1 MSLPLDTY
9 RAFLGLPPW
18 HFWQFADP
26 PGQNAIVPIRD
37 AKCSTVVYEYDWQAN
52 DAAGRSSIRHDIV
65 DAEAMLRRYLG
76 YHPAPHYAEGTVD
89 WPRAYEANLVRG
101 YDLDATG
108 RRIAVFAP
116 EGYVQAL
123 GTEQLTLIGTA
134 TVGGG
139 TLVYSALFNSN
150 LQDTFTITLA
160 APAGLTDPD
169 EVAVYFASADRFNGD
184 DFSSAL
190 GERWRIEP
198 VQISITGGNV
208 VIVGRKWLVG
218 RPILYENPVAAPL
231 NPQTAGNFVTG
242 LEVYWRTTNTNG
254 TSVTTSQA
262 TLIYETNDC
271 GACWGRCCCS
281 SGTTSSD
288 PGTTGQVIARAG
300 IRDGYLGEV
309 TPAAAIYDGTQ
320 WLSQWCCSA
329 SYCDPDRV
337 TLRYL
342 AGYPLEDGQMARQF
356 VPIVSRLTA
365 AEMKRRIVAC
375 REYNERLH
383 DLQQDLTLES
393 TQTER
398 YSVAPEDL
406 SNPFGTRR
414 GHVQAWR
421 AAKDLLLRRGIH
433 A

>member
-18 HFWQFADP
+18 HFWQFADS
-26 PGQNAIVPIRD
+26 GQAAIVPIRD
-37 AKCSTVVYEYDWQAN
+37 AKCSTVVYEYDWQAG
-52 DAAGRSSIRHDIV
+52 DAAGRSHIRGAINE
-65 DAEAMLRRYLG
+65 AEDMLRRYLG

-89 WPRAYEANLVRG
+89 WPRAYEANLSRS
-101 YDLDATG
+101 YNLDATG
-108 RRIAVFAP
+108 RRLAVFAP
-116 EGYVQAL
+116 EGYIQAL
-123 GTEQLTLIGTA
+123 GTEELTLIGTA
-134 TVGGG
+134 TVAGGE
-139 TLVYSALFNSN
+139 LVYSALFNAN
-150 LQDTFTITLA
+150 LEDTFTITLPTTA
-160 APAGLTDPD
+160 TDPD
-169 EVAVYFASADRFNGD
+169 QIAVYFAAADRFMGS
-184 DFSSAL
+184 DFSSAV
-190 GERWRIEP
+190 GERWRVEP
-198 VQISITGGNV
+198 VQVSISGGNV

-218 RPILYENPVAAPL
+218 RPILYENPVATPIDPKQA
-231 NPQTAGNFVTG
+231 ANFVTT
-242 LEVYWRTTNTNG
+242 LEVYQRTTNGSG

-288 PGTTGQVIARAG
+288 PGTTGLVIARAG
-300 IRDGYLGEV
+300 IRDATTGEV

-342 AGYPLEDGQMARQF
+342 AGYPLEDGQIARQF
-356 VPIVSRLTA
+356 VPIVSNLTA

-393 TQTER
+393 TETER
-398 YSVAPEDL
+398 YAVAPEDL

-414 GHVQAWR
+414 GHVKTWR
-421 AAKDLLLRRGIH
+421 AAKDLILSRGIH